1 MATPPRSRF
10 IRQGRH
16 LWLEEAKPRGG
27 SIGRIESRGTL
38 TRSVP
43 LSPRCV
49 PLGPRGEA
57 SGVAVEVLN
66 IPLGP
71 IFLLNIVQF
80 RGLVIQ
86 GSLARAISR
95 KRVLVG
101 VFLHLRRKGAFVE
114 VACGHG
120 GAAPCSPDE

>member
-57 SGVAVEVLN
+57 SGVVVEVLN
-66 IPLGP
+66 LPLGP
-71 IFLLNIVQF
+71 IFLLTV
-80 RGLVIQ
+80 V
-86 GSLARAISR
+86 
-95 KRVLVG
+95 
-101 VFLHLRRKGAFVE
+101 
-114 VACGHG
+114 
-120 GAAPCSPDE
+120 